1 MGNDA
6 NSILGLFPSGDCAGG
21 SQALQGPWLGWHTNP
36 SRNRVGGGGST
47 TVDEVKMNQKAG
59 WSRQMRD
66 YNLCTTEPEK
76 ADSASPKP
84 ASTGPALLPPDLST
98 TQTVLANKALMRCQ
112 CGFYD
117 QRSTKL
123 AMFSPEK
130 SAVFLKLEFWAGVSS
145 W

>member
-1 MGNDA
+1 MVFWA
-6 NSILGLFPSGDCAGG
+6 FSLWGLCRWQPSFAEPLAWVAHQ
-21 SQALQGPWLGWHTNP
+21 SQQKQSRGW
-36 SRNRVGGGGST
+36 GAT